1 VIERKTKKTND
12 ILINMSKNKTNLNR
26 SAHKKLLKEQRLAKL
41 EKQLKTNILK
51 RKKAIKLS
59 NG

>member
-1 VIERKTKKTND
+1 MN
-12 ILINMSKNKTNLNR
+12 KNKTNLNR

-59 NG
+59 NGSINNFWKRKIIWIY